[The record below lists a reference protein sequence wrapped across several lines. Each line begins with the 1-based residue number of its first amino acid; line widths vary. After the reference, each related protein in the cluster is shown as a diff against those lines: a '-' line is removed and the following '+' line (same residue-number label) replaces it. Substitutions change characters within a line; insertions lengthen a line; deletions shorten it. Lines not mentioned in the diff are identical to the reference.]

1 MYVFCVYEYSSTAN
15 LINLICDTAGLIYYI
30 YSTVGLG
37 LISYINSTVGLISN
51 TLRIWVSKS
60 DVLKNVFILSK
71 HGTKA
76 NIRSTKMANNRHAF
90 FGRFLKENLKLTF
103 LELLL
108 RISYRFLVVF
118 RILDFFN

>member
-15 LINLICDTAGLIYYI
+15 LINLICDTVGLISYIYSTVGLGLISYI

-60 DVLKNVFILSK
+60 GVLKNVFILSK

-90 FGRFLKENLKLTF
+90 FGRF
-103 LELLL
+103 
-108 RISYRFLVVF
+108 
-118 RILDFFN
+118 